1 MKIKKKVLSVI
12 LTLALCVTAIPVGIT
27 ATDYADATTYQKL
40 KITWFDVGA
49 GDSMYM
55 RLPNGKNVL
64 IDGGLSSKGASIV
77 KKLKNQNVSTIHYLL
92 STHPDADHVGG
103 LQTVFEEMEVKNFYY
118 PDDAEYDSATAE
130 RVMEL
135 AYDEGCNL
143 INPERGKKI
152 KGGNGCVLK
161 FVQSDA
167 NYSADNE
174 DSLAMFIDYGPLEVL
189 VCGDNEKGS
198 QEVIEKH
205 NVDVLQL
212 PHHGSKYATSAAFI
226 KRFDPEFVVVSTDGK
241 RYGHPNKEVFQRLK
255 AYDKNIKVF
264 RTDKKGDITITA
276 TAKSWKFNK
285 KGTLVSKY
293 CTSSGSTSGTTGGS
307 VSSGTTS
314 GSTKT
319 YVFTTQTGSKYHK
332 SKSCRGLS
340 NAKAVYK
347 KKLSTAKGNGLE
359 PCKICC

>member
-1 MKIKKKVLSVI
+1 MNAKKRIVSVI
-12 LTLALCVTAIPVGIT
+12 LTIALCVSAVPLGIMTADSVDS
-27 ATDYADATTYQKL
+27 ASYQKL
-40 KITWFDVGA
+40 KITWLDVGA

-64 IDGGLSSKGASIV
+64 IDGGLKSKGDSV
-77 KKLKNQNVSTIHYLL
+77 VRKLKNQNVTTIHYLI

-103 LQTVFEEMEVKNFYY
+103 LQTVFEDLDVKNFYY

-135 AYDEGCNL
+135 AYDEGCNM
-143 INPERGKKI
+143 ISPGRGTTI

-161 FVQSDA
+161 FVQSNAD
-167 NYSADNE
+167 YSADNE

-198 QEVIEKH
+198 QELIEKH

-212 PHHGSKYATSAAFI
+212 PHHGSKYATSASFI

-255 AYDKNIKVF
+255 AYDKKIRVF

-314 GSTKT
+314 GSSKT

-347 KKLSTAKGNGLE
+347 KKLSTAKGNGLG